1 MLNKKDLLY
10 NNYSIKNYLYYNI
23 KITLRIFNM
32 VNLLLTIIYLSF
44 ISLGLPDALLGSAW
58 PTMHKELNVPIS
70 YAGIISMIISAGTII
85 SSLQSDRLTKKF
97 GTGKITAFS
106 VAMTAIALFGFSIT
120 HSYLFICVWAIPYG
134 LGAGSVDAS
143 LNNYVAL
150 HYESKHMSWLHCM
163 WGIGATIGPYIM
175 GYALTNNNWNAG
187 YRYISIMQIVLT
199 AILFFSLSLW
209 NKNNEENKE
218 KISTKV
224 LSLKEIIKIPGAKE
238 IMICFFCYC
247 ALEATTGL
255 WASSYLNI
263 YKGVDIKTAASFGSL
278 FYIGITV
285 GRAIS
290 GFITMKLNDNQM
302 IVLGESL
309 ILIGII
315 LMIIPAVNIVSLIGF
330 IIIGLGC
337 APIYPSIIHSTPS
350 NFGAENSQAII
361 GVQMASAYI
370 GTLAMPP
377 LFGYI
382 ANHISISLLPFYLI
396 LILVLMFI
404 MHKLMIRKTIKNK

>member
-1 MLNKKDLLY
+1 
-10 NNYSIKNYLYYNI
+10 
-23 KITLRIFNM
+23 M
-32 VNLLLTIIYLSF
+32 VNLLLAIIYLSF

-58 PTMHKELNVPIS
+58 PSMYKEFNVAIS
-70 YAGIISMIISAGTII
+70 YAGIISMIISIGTII

-97 GTGKITAFS
+97 GAGKITAFS
-106 VAMTAIALFGFSIT
+106 VAATAIALIGFSIT
-120 HSYLFICVWAIPYG
+120 HSYWMLCIWAIPYG

-175 GYALTNNNWNAG
+175 GYAITNNNWNVG
-187 YRYISIMQIVLT
+187 YRYISIIQIVLT

-209 NKNNEENKE
+209 NKNDEKNKE

-224 LSLKEIIKIPGAKE
+224 LSLKEIINIPGTKE

-247 ALEATTGL
+247 AIESTTGL
-255 WASSYLNI
+255 WASSYLNL
-263 YKGVDIKTAASFGSL
+263 YKGADIKTAASFGSL

-315 LMIIPAVNIVSLIGF
+315 LMIIPTVNIVSLIGF

-337 APIYPSIIHSTPS
+337 APIYPSIIHSTPY

-361 GVQMASAYI
+361 GVQMASAYV
-370 GTLAMPP
+370 GTSIMPP

-382 ANHISISLLPFYLI
+382 ANHISIYLLPFYLVII
-396 LILVLMFI
+396 LILMFI
-404 MHKLMIRKTIKNK
+404 MHRLMIRKTIKNK

>member
-1 MLNKKDLLY
+1 M
-10 NNYSIKNYLYYNI
+10 I
-23 KITLRIFNM
+23 
-32 VNLLLTIIYLSF
+32 NLLLAIIYLSF

-58 PTMHKELNVPIS
+58 PSMYKEFNVPIS
-70 YAGIISMIISAGTII
+70 YAGIISMIISVGTII

-97 GTGKITAFS
+97 GAGKITAFS
-106 VAMTAIALFGFSIT
+106 VAATAIALIGFSIT
-120 HSYLFICVWAIPYG
+120 HSYWMLCIWAIPYG

-175 GYALTNNNWNAG
+175 GYAITNNNWNAG
-187 YRYISIMQIVLT
+187 YRYISIIQIVLT
-199 AILFFSLSLW
+199 AILFLSFPLW
-209 NKNNEENKE
+209 NKNDEENKE

-224 LSLKEIIKIPGAKE
+224 LSLKEIIKIAGTKE

-247 ALEATTGL
+247 AIEATTGL

-278 FYIGITV
+278 FYIGITI

-337 APIYPSIIHSTPS
+337 APIYPSIIHSTPY

-361 GVQMASAYI
+361 GVQMASAYV

-382 ANHISISLLPFYLI
+382 ANHISISLLPFYLVLI
-396 LILVLMFI
+396 LILMFI
-404 MHKLMIRKTIKNK
+404 MHKLMIKKTIKNK

>member
-1 MLNKKDLLY
+1 
-10 NNYSIKNYLYYNI
+10 
-23 KITLRIFNM
+23 M
-32 VNLLLTIIYLSF
+32 VNLLLAIIYLSF

-58 PTMHKELNVPIS
+58 PSMYKEFNVAIS
-70 YAGIISMIISAGTII
+70 YAGIISMIISIGTII

-97 GTGKITAFS
+97 GAGKITVFS
-106 VAMTAIALFGFSIT
+106 VAATAIALIGFSIA
-120 HSYLFICVWAIPYG
+120 HSYWMLCIWAIPYG

-175 GYALTNNNWNAG
+175 GYAITNNNWNAG
-187 YRYISIMQIVLT
+187 YRYISIIQIVLT

-209 NKNNEENKE
+209 NKNDEKNKE

-224 LSLKEIIKIPGAKE
+224 LSLKEIINIPGTKE

-247 ALEATTGL
+247 AIESTTGL
-255 WASSYLNI
+255 WASSYLNL
-263 YKGVDIKTAASFGSL
+263 YKGADIKTAASFGSL

-315 LMIIPAVNIVSLIGF
+315 LMIIPTVNIVSLIGF

-337 APIYPSIIHSTPS
+337 APIYPSIIHSTPY

-361 GVQMASAYI
+361 GVQMASAYV
-370 GTLAMPP
+370 GTSIMPP

-382 ANHISISLLPFYLI
+382 ANHISIYLLPFYLVII
-396 LILVLMFI
+396 LILMFI
-404 MHKLMIRKTIKNK
+404 MHRLMIRKTIKNK

>member
-1 MLNKKDLLY
+1 
-10 NNYSIKNYLYYNI
+10 
-23 KITLRIFNM
+23 M
-32 VNLLLTIIYLSF
+32 VNLLLAIIYLSF

-58 PTMHKELNVPIS
+58 PSMYKEFNVAIS
-70 YAGIISMIISAGTII
+70 YAGIISMIISIGTII

-97 GTGKITAFS
+97 GAGKITAFS
-106 VAMTAIALFGFSIT
+106 VAATAIALIGFSIT
-120 HSYLFICVWAIPYG
+120 HSYWMLCIWAIPYG

-175 GYALTNNNWNAG
+175 GYAITNNNWNAG
-187 YRYISIMQIVLT
+187 YRYISIIQIVLT

-209 NKNNEENKE
+209 NKNDEKNKE

-224 LSLKEIIKIPGAKE
+224 LSLKEIINIPGTKE

-247 ALEATTGL
+247 AIESTTGL
-255 WASSYLNI
+255 WASSYLNL
-263 YKGVDIKTAASFGSL
+263 YKGADIKTAASFGSL

-315 LMIIPAVNIVSLIGF
+315 LMIIPTVNIVSLIGF

-337 APIYPSIIHSTPS
+337 APIYPSIIHSTPY

-361 GVQMASAYI
+361 GVQMASAYV
-370 GTLAMPP
+370 GTSIMPP

-382 ANHISISLLPFYLI
+382 ANHISIYLLPFYLVII
-396 LILVLMFI
+396 LILMFI
-404 MHKLMIRKTIKNK
+404 MHRLMIRKTIKNK

>member
-1 MLNKKDLLY
+1 
-10 NNYSIKNYLYYNI
+10 
-23 KITLRIFNM
+23 M
-32 VNLLLTIIYLSF
+32 VNLLLSIIYLSF
-44 ISLGLPDALLGSAW
+44 ISLGLPDSLLGSAW
-58 PTMHKELNVPIS
+58 PSMYKEFNVAIS

-85 SSLQSDRLTKKF
+85 SSLQSDRLTKRF
-97 GTGKITAFS
+97 GAGKITAFS
-106 VAMTAIALFGFSIT
+106 VAMTAAALFGFSIT
-120 HSYLFICVWAIPYG
+120 HSYLFLCIWAIPYG

-175 GYALTNNNWNAG
+175 GYAITNNNWNAG
-187 YRYISIMQIVLT
+187 YRYISIIQIVLT
-199 AILFFSLSLW
+199 AILFFSLPLW
-209 NKNNEENKE
+209 NKNDKENKE
-218 KISTKV
+218 KINTKT
-224 LSLKEIIKIPGAKE
+224 LRLIEIIKIKGAKE

-278 FYIGITV
+278 FYIGITI

-315 LMIIPAVNIVSLIGF
+315 LMIIPAVNTVSLIGF
-330 IIIGLGC
+330 IITGLGC
-337 APIYPSIIHSTPS
+337 APIYPSIIHSTPY
-350 NFGAENSQAII
+350 NFGAENSQALI

-396 LILVLMFI
+396 LILALMFI
-404 MHKLMIRKTIKNK
+404 MHKLMIKKTIK

>member
-1 MLNKKDLLY
+1 
-10 NNYSIKNYLYYNI
+10 
-23 KITLRIFNM
+23 M
-32 VNLLLTIIYLSF
+32 VNLLLAIIYLSF

-120 HSYLFICVWAIPYG
+120 HSYIFLCVWAIPYG

-209 NKNNEENKE
+209 KKNDKENKE

-224 LSLKEIIKIPGAKE
+224 LSLKEIIKIPGARE

-255 WASSYLNI
+255 WASSYLNL

-315 LMIIPAVNIVSLIGF
+315 LMIIPAVNILSLIGF
-330 IIIGLGC
+330 IIVGLGC

-382 ANHISISLLPFYLI
+382 ANHISISLLPFYLVLI
-396 LILVLMFI
+396 LILMFI
-404 MHKLMIRKTIKNK
+404 MHKMMIKKTIKNK